1 MTDLKQDYHQ
11 ADLAS
16 SDRLML
22 DYVDQLTRYPASIS
36 ESDVADL
43 RESGF
48 SDRAILDMN
57 QVAAYYNFVN
67 RIADGLGVELEPYW
81 ESEIRK

>member
-1 MTDLKQDYHQ
+1 
-11 ADLAS
+11 
-16 SDRLML
+16 ML
-22 DYVDQLTRYPASIS
+22 DYVDQLTRHPASIS

-48 SDRAILDMN
+48 TDRAILDIN

-81 ESEIRK
+81 ESEIQK

>member
-1 MTDLKQDYHQ
+1 
-11 ADLAS
+11 
-16 SDRLML
+16 ML